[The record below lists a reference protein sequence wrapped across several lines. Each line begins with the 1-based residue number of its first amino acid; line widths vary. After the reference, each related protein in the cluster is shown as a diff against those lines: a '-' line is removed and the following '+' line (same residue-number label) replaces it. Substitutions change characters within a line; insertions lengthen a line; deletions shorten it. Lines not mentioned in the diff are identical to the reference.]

1 MHMTPITKRLQNKP
15 SHAHTQTNTH
25 EFALEK
31 FCWVKIYKIFS
42 FFALPLIGWTNL
54 NSSRRLCKSRKI
66 DETKRKKIDKSI
78 MSHTIM

>member
-31 FCWVKIYKIFS
+31 FC
-42 FFALPLIGWTNL
+42 
-54 NSSRRLCKSRKI
+54 
-66 DETKRKKIDKSI
+66 
-78 MSHTIM
+78 